1 MKLINSTAQGSLMQT
16 LLICPQKT
24 HIETAIE
31 TAAILEP
38 QGSLSD
44 DTIIWFIHQAS
55 IAVMSEN
62 HSSVV
67 IDMKQVDSIDS
78 AGLMAIVNVVK
89 SAQKVNKRFCLCSVP
104 RSVFIILELTQLD
117 SILEIFENLSA
128 FNLAVQ
134 TAT

>member
-1 MKLINSTAQGSLMQT
+1 MQT

-24 HIETAIE
+24 HVETAIE

-38 QGSLSD
+38 QGSLNH

-62 HSSVV
+62 HSSIV
-67 IDMKQVDSIDS
+67 IDMKRVDSIDS
-78 AGLMAIVNVVK
+78 AGLMAIVNAMK
-89 SAQKVNKRFCLCSVP
+89 SARRANKRFYLCSVP
-104 RSVFIILELTQLD
+104 RSVSIILELTQLD

-128 FNLAVQ
+128 FNLAVPV
-134 TAT
+134 AA